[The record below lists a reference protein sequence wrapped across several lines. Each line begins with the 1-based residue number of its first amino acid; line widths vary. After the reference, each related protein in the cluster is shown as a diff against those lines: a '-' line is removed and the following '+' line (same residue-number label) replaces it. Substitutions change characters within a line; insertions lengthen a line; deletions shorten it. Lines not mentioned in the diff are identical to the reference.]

1 MDGDETSAG
10 LSSGQM
16 AHGKETVTIRQIEQ
30 YPFSNRG
37 WRRVTADEMTQC
49 LQVAAFP
56 GKSLATKSRYQIFR
70 IIANE
75 GYLPLLL
82 LALRAPFGPSGLY

>member
-1 MDGDETSAG
+1 MNGDETSAG
-10 LSSGQM
+10 LRLRQM
-16 AHGKETVTIRQIEQ
+16 THGKKTVAIRYIEQ
-30 YPFSNRG
+30 YPLSNRR

-82 LALRAPFGPSGLY
+82 LALKAPFGPSGLY